1 MRNSILTYLLASLNL
16 LLLFLA
22 TFSSNLHLPTFLQWS
37 GKLHP
42 MLLHFPL
49 ALILVTVALQ
59 FFRLPPSTLH
69 LLTFLSAITATTS
82 ALLGLFLSTSGEYDN
97 GLLQKH
103 LWLGVSISVL
113 AFLFWLFRNTVFWKR
128 LCMIL
133 IVPVLVLGSHYGA
146 SITHGENYLDWPV
159 SNAAT
164 QQPNIT
170 DSTAVYA
177 ALVEPILAS
186 KCYSCHNEKKA
197 KGELIMTSI
206 AALMKGGKNGPLWK
220 PGDPLNSHLLQRAQ
234 LSEDDKKHM
243 PPRGKPQLAAQ
254 ELKILELWIAT
265 GADMKKRFMDY
276 AAEDS
281 AGQGFAAYI
290 PKKAEA
296 KSYPFEAADPAKIKA
311 ANSAYCDIRPLAIG
325 TSALAVRFNIRT
337 AFSPDALQRL
347 EPIGTQIVSL
357 NLTGMPVTDKDL
369 EGLNK
374 FPNLEILHLN
384 NTSISGK
391 GLATLATL
399 KQLERLSLNGTAL
412 EKTTVQALSK
422 SASLQQVFI
431 WNTGIQPADT
441 AALRRLNPSIHWDLG
456 MRSDSTEFVRLTPPQ
471 FLDLQS
477 TILNKGDT
485 LALKHPMPGVQI
497 RYTIDGSKPDSLS
510 SVRYTKPIV
519 IDSAFRLRAITT
531 RAGWLTSDT
540 IDKTIF
546 LRSAKPDFAKLL
558 SKPDS
563 NYALKGIESLVD
575 QKKGDMNNIREDWM
589 GFHGVTCEAVFR
601 FNRPV
606 QFRELVVSTLK
617 KTGPHILPPDHL
629 ELWAGADS
637 LHLKKIAT
645 IVPVQPKQYEADKIE
660 VQKLKID
667 GTYQYFKLRV
677 VPVKALPRW
686 HDSKGK
692 KVWIFIDEIFFN

>member
-1 MRNSILTYLLASLNL
+1 
-16 LLLFLA
+16 
-22 TFSSNLHLPTFLQWS
+22 
-37 GKLHP
+37 

-59 FFRLPPSTLH
+59 LVRLPPSTFH
-69 LLTFLSAITATTS
+69 LLTFLSALTAATA
-82 ALLGLFLSTSGEYDN
+82 ALLGLFLSTSGEYEN
-97 GLLQKH
+97 VLLQKH

-113 AFLFWLFRNTVFWKR
+113 AFLLWLFRNNVFWKG
-128 LCMIL
+128 LCMVL
-133 IVPVLVLGSHYGA
+133 IVPVLILGSHYGA
-146 SITHGENYLDWPV
+146 SITHGEDYLDWPV
-159 SNAAT
+159 DNAVT
-164 QQPNIT
+164 QQLNIT

-197 KGELIMTSI
+197 KGELIMTSM

-234 LSEDDKKHM
+234 LSEEDKKHM
-243 PPRGKPQLAAQ
+243 PPRGKPQLTAQ
-254 ELKILELWIAT
+254 ELTILELWIAN
-265 GADMKKRFMDY
+265 GADLQKRFSDY
-276 AAEDS
+276 DPVDS
-281 AGQGFAAYI
+281 FRMAMTAFI
-290 PKKAEA
+290 PKKAEGKTYA
-296 KSYPFEAADPAKIKA
+296 FEAAEPAKIKA
-311 ANSAYCDIRPLAIG
+311 ASSAFCDIRPLAIG
-325 TSALAVRFNIRT
+325 SPALSVRFNIRT
-337 AFSPDALQRL
+337 AFTANSLQTL
-347 EPIGTQIVSL
+347 DPIGTQIVSL

-369 EGLNK
+369 EALGK
-374 FPNLEILHLN
+374 FSNLEILHLN

-391 GLATLATL
+391 GLATLASL
-399 KQLERLSLNGTAL
+399 KKLDRLSLNGTAL
-412 EKTTVQALSK
+412 DKTTVQTLSK
-422 SASLQQVFI
+422 SASLQKVFI
-431 WNTGIQPADT
+431 WNTGILPSDT
-441 AALRRLNPSIHWDLG
+441 AALRRLNAAIHWDLG
-456 MRSDSTEFVRLTPPQ
+456 LPADSTELVRLTPPQ

-477 TILNKGDT
+477 TILTKGDT

-497 RYTIDGSKPDSLS
+497 RYTMDGSKPDSVLS
-510 SVRYTKPIV
+510 LLYTKPISV
-519 IDSAFRLRAITT
+519 DSAFRLRAITT
-531 RAGWLTSDT
+531 RKAWLTSDT

-546 LRSAKPDFAKLL
+546 VKSAKPGFARLV

-563 NYALKGIESLVD
+563 NYALKGIESLFD
-575 QKKGDMNNIREDWM
+575 NKKGDMNNIREDWM

-601 FNRPV
+601 FSEPV
-606 QFRELVVSTLK
+606 KFRELVVSTLK

-645 IVPVQPKQYEADKIE
+645 VVPLQPKRYEADKIE
-660 VQKLKID
+660 AQKLKID
-667 GTYQYFKLRV
+667 GSYPYYKLRV

>member
-1 MRNSILTYLLASLNL
+1 
-16 LLLFLA
+16 
-22 TFSSNLHLPTFLQWS
+22 
-37 GKLHP
+37 

-59 FFRLPPSTLH
+59 LFHLPPSTFR
-69 LLTFLSAITATTS
+69 LLTFLCALTATTS
-82 ALLGLFLSTSGEYDN
+82 ALLGLFLSTGGEYETT
-97 GLLQKH
+97 LLQKH

-113 AFLFWLFRNTVFWKR
+113 AFLLWLFGNTVFWKR

-133 IVPVLVLGSHYGA
+133 IVPVLILGSHYGA
-146 SITHGENYLDWPV
+146 SLTHGEDYLNWPDKKV
-159 SNAAT
+159 TSEQT
-164 QQPNIT
+164 NIT
-170 DSTAVYA
+170 DSSMVFT

-206 AALMKGGKNGPLWK
+206 ASLQKGGKNGPLWK

-234 LSEDDKKHM
+234 LPEDDKKHM
-243 PPRGKPQLAAQ
+243 PPRGKPQLTAQ

-281 AGQGFAAYI
+281 AGQGFAVYI
-290 PKKAEA
+290 PNKAAA
-296 KSYPFEAADPAKIKA
+296 KTYPFDAADPSKIKA
-311 ANSAYCDIRPLAIG
+311 ATSAYCDIRPLAVG
-325 TSALAVRFNIRT
+325 SPALAVRFNIRT
-337 AFSPDALQRL
+337 AFTPAALQRL
-347 EPIGTQIVSL
+347 DPIGTQIVSL

-369 EGLNK
+369 DELNK

-391 GLATLATL
+391 GLAILATL
-399 KQLERLSLNGTAL
+399 KSLESLSLNGTRL
-412 EKTTVQALSK
+412 DKTTVQAISK
-422 SASLQQVFI
+422 SGSLQKVFV

-441 AALRRLNPSIHWDLG
+441 AALRKQNPHIHWDLG
-456 MRSDSTEFVRLTPPQ
+456 MRSDSTELVRLTPPQ

-477 TILNKGDT
+477 SILKKGDT

-497 RYTIDGSKPDSLS
+497 RYTMDGSKPDSLLS
-510 SVRYTKPIV
+510 ILYSRSIV

-531 RAGWLTSDT
+531 RKGWLTSDT

-546 LRSAKPDFAKLL
+546 VRSAKPDFARLM

-563 NYALKGIESLVD
+563 NYALKGIESLFD
-575 QKKGDMNNIREDWM
+575 EKKGEMNNIREDWM
-589 GFHGVTCEAVFR
+589 GFHGVTCEAVFK

-606 QFRELVVSTLK
+606 QYRELVVSTLK
-617 KTGPHILPPDHL
+617 KTGPHILPPDRL
-629 ELWAGADS
+629 ELWAGEDS

-645 IVPVQPKQYEADKIE
+645 VIPVQPKQYEADKIE
-660 VQKLKID
+660 AQKLKIN
-667 GTYQYFKLRV
+667 GSYQYFKLRV
-677 VPVKALPRW
+677 IPVKALPRW

>member
-1 MRNSILTYLLASLNL
+1 
-16 LLLFLA
+16 
-22 TFSSNLHLPTFLQWS
+22 
-37 GKLHP
+37 
-42 MLLHFPL
+42 
-49 ALILVTVALQ
+49 
-59 FFRLPPSTLH
+59 
-69 LLTFLSAITATTS
+69 
-82 ALLGLFLSTSGEYDN
+82 
-97 GLLQKH
+97 
-103 LWLGVSISVL
+103 
-113 AFLFWLFRNTVFWKR
+113 
-128 LCMIL
+128 
-133 IVPVLVLGSHYGA
+133 
-146 SITHGENYLDWPV
+146 
-159 SNAAT
+159 
-164 QQPNIT
+164 
-170 DSTAVYA
+170 
-177 ALVEPILAS
+177 
-186 KCYSCHNEKKA
+186 
-197 KGELIMTSI
+197 
-206 AALMKGGKNGPLWK
+206 
-220 PGDPLNSHLLQRAQ
+220 
-234 LSEDDKKHM
+234 
-243 PPRGKPQLAAQ
+243 
-254 ELKILELWIAT
+254 
-265 GADMKKRFMDY
+265 MKKRFMDY

-660 VQKLKID
+660 AQKLKID